1 MLGFIIVC
9 KRAIVLDEMKST
21 VFSAAVVSIGY
32 ALLGWDFAAL
42 SGMFLFCALLIVIIH

>member
-1 MLGFIIVC
+1 
-9 KRAIVLDEMKST
+9 MKST

-42 SGMFLFCALLIVIIH
+42 SEANHHMEKEFELLNGPSIEAGES